1 LFSFLARKRCT
12 LRFVT
17 ALVLGLLADINSVS
31 MSCAESY
38 PQRAVKFIL
47 PFGPAAGVDIT
58 ARLLGEKLTA
68 RWGKPV
74 VIENRP
80 GGDGLVAISAFTSA
94 NDDHTL
100 LFVPASTFTAHPY
113 THEKLPY
120 DAERDLLPIV
130 NVTTIV
136 IALSVPEFLNVKTLG
151 EFISLARAKPDT
163 LNVAAAAGNSDL
175 ILSAFVKTLGL
186 PVARVPYRDIQ
197 QSPSDLAEGRIH
209 LLMSSYAT
217 MLPLVQAGKL
227 RVVAVTSRKRVAIAA
242 DIPTVAEAGYP
253 YLGLDSL
260 IGMYGPRGMSMALR
274 EAIAADVRSVVEA
287 DPTIAG
293 RLALSGQV
301 IDLRGPHEFAEGIK
315 RIRDQLALIAQTLG
329 LKASQ
334 Q

>member
-1 LFSFLARKRCT
+1 M
-12 LRFVT
+12 LRFLIVLLI
-17 ALVLGLLADINSVS
+17 ALAAALDGATVA
-31 MSCAESY
+31 CAQSY

-58 ARLLGEKLTA
+58 ARLLADKLTA

-74 VIENRP
+74 VVENRP
-80 GGDGLVAISAFTSA
+80 GGDGLVAITAFTGA

-100 LFVPASTFTAHPY
+100 LFVPASTYTAHPY
-113 THEKLPY
+113 SHEKLPY

-136 IALSVPEFLNVKTLG
+136 IALAVPASLNVTSLG
-151 EFISLARAKPDT
+151 DFIALARAKPDT

-175 ILSAFVKTLGL
+175 ILSSFVKAQRL

-197 QSPSDLAEGRIH
+197 QAPNDLAEGRIH

-217 MLPLVQAGKL
+217 MLPLTQAGRLK
-227 RVVAVTSRKRVAIAA
+227 VVAVTSRKRVGIAA

-260 IGMYGPRGMSMALR
+260 IGIYGPRGMSPALR
-274 EAIAADVRSVVEA
+274 ESIAADVRAVIEA

-293 RLALSGQV
+293 RLAVSGQV
-301 IDLRGPHEFAEGIK
+301 IDIRGPAEFAAGIK
-315 RIRDQLALIAQTLG
+315 QIRDQLAAIAQTLG
-329 LKASQ
+329 IKAAQ
-334 Q
+334 